1 MFDMT
6 VIFDIG
12 VVALRILLPIYAIII
27 VYQCYAAMRRRRRPE
42 KPLVTL
48 LNAVTGTKLPVIF
61 WENSIGRSRASDI
74 IVDDPTF
81 HAVTACCSGVPRAGL
96 SPTPAQ
102 SPEPM

>member
-1 MFDMT
+1 MFDMA

-48 LNAVTGTKLPVIF
+48 FNSATG
-61 WENSIGRSRASDI
+61 
-74 IVDDPTF
+74 
-81 HAVTACCSGVPRAGL
+81 
-96 SPTPAQ
+96 Q
-102 SPEPM
+102 